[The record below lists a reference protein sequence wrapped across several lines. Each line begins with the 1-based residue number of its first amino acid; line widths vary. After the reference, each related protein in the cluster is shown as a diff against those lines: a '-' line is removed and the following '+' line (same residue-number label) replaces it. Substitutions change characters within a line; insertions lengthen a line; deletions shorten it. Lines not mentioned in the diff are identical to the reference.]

1 MRLLENPNVVEDAKG
16 NLFAED
22 DNGRLFYI
30 GGNVNE
36 RPAVCDNDKPIMTS
50 TIRREIPKMSD
61 EEFER
66 IDRLSGGKLR
76 HLLVGSPSGY
86 EWNSQVETILQFEAD
101 YNEKRGI
108 PVDPKMLPKDRR
120 KELPEEEKPRLLEE
134 MRLKFLNEFDEEWET
149 LEKKLLEDG
158 RGIQEKRVEDVTK
171 ERKHEV
177 QEERQEE
184 EKKELKQGV
193 R

>member
-86 EWNSQVETILQFEAD
+86 EWNSQVRPFRTF
-101 YNEKRGI
+101 
-108 PVDPKMLPKDRR
+108 PS
-120 KELPEEEKPRLLEE
+120 
-134 MRLKFLNEFDEEWET
+134 
-149 LEKKLLEDG
+149 
-158 RGIQEKRVEDVTK
+158 
-171 ERKHEV
+171 
-177 QEERQEE
+177 
-184 EKKELKQGV
+184 
-193 R
+193 